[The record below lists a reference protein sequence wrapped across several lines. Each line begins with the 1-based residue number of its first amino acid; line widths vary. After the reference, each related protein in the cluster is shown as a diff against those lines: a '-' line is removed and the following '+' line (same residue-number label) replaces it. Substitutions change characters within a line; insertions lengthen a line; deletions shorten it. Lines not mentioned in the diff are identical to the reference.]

1 MFTHELQSGILV
13 IVIFCLFFQI
23 TGIYW
28 IFSKKN
34 KLQNGLED
42 NLISD
47 NFEELPMISIAIG
60 FISGIMLVSVILY
73 SFYPGILAIKTTDI
87 STFLMCV
94 MLIMYG
100 CGIFFMTCTSWGI
113 FRFFIEQIFPE
124 ADVASWDSITI

>member
-1 MFTHELQSGILV
+1 MFTHEFQLGILV
-13 IVIFCLFFQI
+13 VVIFCLFFQI

-34 KLQNGLED
+34 KLQNRLED

-60 FISGIMLVSVILY
+60 FISGIMLMSVILC
-73 SFYPGILAIKTTDI
+73 SVYPGILVIKTTDI

-100 CGIFFMTCTSWGI
+100 CGVFFMTCTSWKI
-113 FRFFIEQIFPE
+113 FRFFVEKTFPGAVE
-124 ADVASWDSITI
+124 SWDSIAV